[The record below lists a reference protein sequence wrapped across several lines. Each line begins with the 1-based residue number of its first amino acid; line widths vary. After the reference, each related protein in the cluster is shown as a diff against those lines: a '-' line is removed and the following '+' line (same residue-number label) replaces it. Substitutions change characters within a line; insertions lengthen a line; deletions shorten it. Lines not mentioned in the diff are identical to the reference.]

1 MNKIKV
7 IGVVRSSGNSKD
19 RQTGNPFSW
28 DNIILNCEVSEDN
41 PDPNSNFARITLAGC
56 DVEVYKMKNDFSNV
70 IVRDFPVNRFSD
82 LLGCLIR
89 VFYDQYKNVSCIE
102 VIGID

>member
-1 MNKIKV
+1 MKKIKV
-7 IGVVRSSGNSKD
+7 IGVIRSSGNSKD

-41 PDPNSNFARITLAGC
+41 PNSNRLVLAGS
-56 DVEVYKMKNDFSNV
+56 DVESYKMKNDFSNV
-70 IVRDFPVNRFSD
+70 IVREFPVQQFSD
-82 LLGCLIR
+82 LLGCSIR

-102 VIGID
+102 VTGID